1 MKKII
6 LLITCV
12 FFTLPLMAQTS
23 NEPEVYELW
32 PNGAPTENG
41 ITEEEKEIFP
51 TFIAYIK
58 KATLIVY
65 KPQRP
70 NGTCIICCPGGGY
83 FGLSMLNEGSNM
95 ATWLNNQGVTF
106 VLLKYRMP
114 NGHKQIPLEDGEQA
128 IRMVRAHAAEWG
140 VNPNKVGIMGSSA
153 GGHFAATLST
163 LYTSKETRPDFSIL
177 FYPVISM
184 ETGITHQGSRENL
197 LGKNPTAEEVS
208 HYDLDKQVTADTPPA
223 FLVLAADD
231 ETVNPLNSI
240 SYYQQLLAHQVKN
253 SVMFIYPYGGHGFGF
268 QDSFKFKREWTGELE
283 AWLRDIIF

>member
-12 FFTLPLMAQTS
+12 FFTLPLMAQTF

-58 KATLIVY
+58 KATLTVY

-197 LGKNPTAEEVS
+197 LGKNPTAEDYARVES
-208 HYDLDKQVTADTPPA
+208 RYKPA
-223 FLVLAADD
+223 Y
-231 ETVNPLNSI
+231 EKIINKLNEMES
-240 SYYQQLLAHQVKN
+240 
-253 SVMFIYPYGGHGFGF
+253 
-268 QDSFKFKREWTGELE
+268 
-283 AWLRDIIF
+283 